1 MYIFIEELMIIIFKN
16 FIGKLVSMRHLK
28 EEVSSIKT
36 NDECGLRFENPMLS
50 FQPGDIII
58 CINVKKQKKKI
69 EWDPGF

>member
-1 MYIFIEELMIIIFKN
+1 MIIIFEN

-28 EEVSSIKT
+28 EEVPSIET
-36 NDECGLRFENPMLS
+36 NHECGLRFEDPMIS